1 MGFFGHLTRFVL
13 YGFLATND
21 SLWTIGFLLLNDSL
35 STVGFLFYGGSF
47 ALHPSLSRN
56 LCPQVA
62 ACCSVAAVLSS
73 AP

>member
-35 STVGFLFYGGSF
+35 STVGFLVYGGSF
-47 ALHPSLSRN
+47 ASHPSLSRN
-56 LCPQVA
+56 LYPRAV
-62 ACCSVAAVLSS
+62 ACCSVAAVLSDS
-73 AP
+73 P